1 VSTLNEAPGSD
12 GIGGRMAASGKVAM
26 AAGADS
32 EPETVT
38 SAMIAAGI
46 SQLPPMDM
54 DARRA
59 DRASDECL
67 PGDQLSRKVWGQ
79 PHAALQRWRA
89 AMEFYVGLDVSLK
102 QTSMWTRRD

>member
-1 VSTLNEAPGSD
+1 
-12 GIGGRMAASGKVAM
+12 MAASGKVAM

-54 DARRA
+54 ALDELTELLTNVYRA
-59 DRASDECL
+59 ISSPGKYGASLMRPCNDGERQWNFMSDLTC
-67 PGDQLSRKVWGQ
+67 R
-79 PHAALQRWRA
+79 
-89 AMEFYVGLDVSLK
+89 
-102 QTSMWTRRD
+102 

>member
-1 VSTLNEAPGSD
+1 MEARRNWSLRYSNSYNEAPGSD

-54 DARRA
+54 ALDELTELLTNVYRAMRR
-59 DRASDECL
+59 L
-67 PGDQLSRKVWGQ
+67 
-79 PHAALQRWRA
+79 
-89 AMEFYVGLDVSLK
+89 
-102 QTSMWTRRD
+102 RRMY